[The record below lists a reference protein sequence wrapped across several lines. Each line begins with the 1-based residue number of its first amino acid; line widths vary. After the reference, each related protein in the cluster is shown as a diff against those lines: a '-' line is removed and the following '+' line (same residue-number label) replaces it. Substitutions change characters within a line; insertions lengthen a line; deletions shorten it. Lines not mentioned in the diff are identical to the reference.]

1 MARPRLEQLREA
13 VEERVGISVRSRD
26 TVATL
31 EESAEQFKTFAMEA
45 GEMAYQ
51 ALTHLNQRPHEM
63 PRERRNRIA
72 QKARQAFVSDPLAGR
87 EVEMLADFA
96 LGNGVAMAEAK
107 DDDVQEVIREA
118 WKDANNQE
126 KLTSFDAQR
135 ALSNTLRTDANLYL
149 TGYRG
154 NGKFRVGLV
163 DGDSVT
169 DFVPDPEDRLR
180 PLWYVTKTRKIMW
193 DFDKDVPKF
202 ESDGEGGQPKE
213 KVTYYPHWRNYAE
226 AKSER
231 EARDEPALQEP
242 PEHKKDPGEAVIFH
256 LRINRLTEQIFGTP
270 PFARSLRFY
279 CHDEETETLTAEGW
293 KGLAELRERWADGSA
308 LQLAAVDDHGVLRY
322 ETPSAMADDHFE
334 GEMLAFRARG
344 MDMLVTPN
352 HRMALSGGGFTQADV
367 AGGSRIP
374 AVAHLASPTAI
385 QEVVL
390 PAVYEHEEAA
400 LTTSRARGAAE
411 RRTRVLAALAGGA
424 SMPDVAVREGITRQR
439 VWQLAGDRRSSHPK
453 AQRSEQR
460 LDADGFF
467 SWLGWWIAE
476 GDSRGVVTQKLTS
489 DRLRA
494 VQEACRGSG
503 LAGTERTDGVMWQ
516 WRAARPK
523 QLMAWIRENAGLGA
537 ANKRV
542 PSVVFDASVEQQERV
557 LDGLMGGDGTPTDWA
572 QKGGRYCTV
581 SRQLADDVQRL
592 VVNTGRRATVRW
604 VDRSRWGMRGI
615 WTVSIA
621 LTPTWRLPVAEE
633 VPYKGA
639 VYCFTVPSGR
649 LITRRRGAV
658 AITGNSAMNQF
669 TESRVAKAQAAATFV
684 ARNVLKGGPK
694 QLAQSAQSVLQRTGE
709 LGTSG
714 GFGEDQLDEPARRK
728 NPSPGSFL
736 FQNEQEKLESLNLS
750 TGGGEAQADAQII
763 RAPLAASSGFGQH
776 YLGDASNANLA
787 TATTLELPVL
797 MMVQAWQE
805 VLEQLFRWFTDMAIE
820 EAVSSGR
827 LGGAGNREDGDKP
840 LSELRLTEA
849 EDKAEAEKR
858 TGKDLSYT
866 FEMPYPGRRNLPDVL
881 AAATTMLGIPTLG
894 TNEEMTKVILGFV
907 LTHGLQL
914 AEPSDTLEAIMEEW
928 RKAREEADK
937 QAEEERQAAI
947 AQMQGGDPNA
957 PSNASDDDEGSQNGE
972 KRRGKDPSGDMG
984 EELEHVPVDLRPG
997 VEMLDAEVNEL
1008 FRELVADPALRALAG
1023 SRNGNGN

>member
-13 VEERVGISVRSRD
+13 VEERVGISIRARD

-31 EESAEQFKTFAMEA
+31 EESAEQFKTFAAEA
-45 GEMAYQ
+45 SEMAYQ
-51 ALTHLNQRPHEM
+51 ALTHLHQRPHEM

-107 DDDVQEVIREA
+107 DKEVQEVIREA

-180 PLWYVTKTRKIMW
+180 PLWYVTKTRKIEW
-193 DFDKDVPKF
+193 DFDKDVPKVVG
-202 ESDGEGGQPKE
+202 DGEGGQPKE

-226 AKSER
+226 AVAER

-242 PEHKKDPGEAVIFH
+242 PKEKKDPGEAVIFH

-279 CHDEETETLTAEGW
+279 
-293 KGLAELRERWADGSA
+293 
-308 LQLAAVDDHGVLRY
+308 
-322 ETPSAMADDHFE
+322 
-334 GEMLAFRARG
+334 
-344 MDMLVTPN
+344 
-352 HRMALSGGGFTQADV
+352 
-367 AGGSRIP
+367 
-374 AVAHLASPTAI
+374 
-385 QEVVL
+385 
-390 PAVYEHEEAA
+390 
-400 LTTSRARGAAE
+400 
-411 RRTRVLAALAGGA
+411 
-424 SMPDVAVREGITRQR
+424 
-439 VWQLAGDRRSSHPK
+439 
-453 AQRSEQR
+453 
-460 LDADGFF
+460 
-467 SWLGWWIAE
+467 
-476 GDSRGVVTQKLTS
+476 
-489 DRLRA
+489 
-494 VQEACRGSG
+494 
-503 LAGTERTDGVMWQ
+503 
-516 WRAARPK
+516 
-523 QLMAWIRENAGLGA
+523 
-537 ANKRV
+537 
-542 PSVVFDASVEQQERV
+542 
-557 LDGLMGGDGTPTDWA
+557 
-572 QKGGRYCTV
+572 
-581 SRQLADDVQRL
+581 
-592 VVNTGRRATVRW
+592 
-604 VDRSRWGMRGI
+604 
-615 WTVSIA
+615 
-621 LTPTWRLPVAEE
+621 
-633 VPYKGA
+633 
-639 VYCFTVPSGR
+639 
-649 LITRRRGAV
+649 
-658 AITGNSAMNQF
+658 SAMNQF

-694 QLAQSAQSVLQRTGE
+694 QLAKSAQSVLQQTGE

-714 GFGEDQLDEPARRK
+714 GFGEDRLDEPARRK

-820 EAVSSGR
+820 EAVRSGR
-827 LGGAGNREDGDKP
+827 LGGAGNRGDGDKP

-881 AAATTMLGIPTLG
+881 ATATTMLGIPTLG
-894 TNEEMTKVILGFV
+894 TNEELTKVILGFV
-907 LTHGLQL
+907 LSHGLQL
-914 AEPSDTLEAIMEEW
+914 AEPTDTLEAIMKEW

-937 QAEEERQAAI
+937 QAEEQRQAAI

-957 PSNASDDDEGSQNGE
+957 PSNASDDDEGSQHGE

-997 VEMLDAEVNEL
+997 VEMLDAEVDEL